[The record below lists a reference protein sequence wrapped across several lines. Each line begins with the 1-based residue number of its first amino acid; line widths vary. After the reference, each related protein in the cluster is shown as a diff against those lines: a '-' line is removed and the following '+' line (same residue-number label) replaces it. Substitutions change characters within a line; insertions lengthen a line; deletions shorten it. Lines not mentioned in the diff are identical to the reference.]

1 MNYLEYQTALAALDS
16 RYANERATLVN
27 TYRLAREAAKQAAK
41 IDAKAESCLSTLQSL
56 GALGAQ
62 PRGRVFPVPVAL
74 REAVVRL
81 SRGWLRVHADGVQVI
96 KDDCEG
102 LM

>member
-41 IDAKAESCLSTLQSL
+41 IDAKAESWLSTLQSL
-56 GALGAQ
+56 PSQ
-62 PRGRVFPVPVAL
+62 PRGRVLPVPVAL
-74 REAVVRL
+74 REAVARL

>member
-41 IDAKAESCLSTLQSL
+41 IDAKAESFLSTLQSA
-56 GALGAQ
+56 GEQ
-62 PRGRVFPVPVAL
+62 PRGRVFTVPVAL

-81 SRGWLRVHADGVQVI
+81 SRGWLRVHAEGVQVI

>member
-41 IDAKAESCLSTLQSL
+41 IDAKAESFLSTLQSL
-56 GALGAQ
+56 SAQ
-62 PRGRVFPVPVAL
+62 PRGRVFSVPVAL